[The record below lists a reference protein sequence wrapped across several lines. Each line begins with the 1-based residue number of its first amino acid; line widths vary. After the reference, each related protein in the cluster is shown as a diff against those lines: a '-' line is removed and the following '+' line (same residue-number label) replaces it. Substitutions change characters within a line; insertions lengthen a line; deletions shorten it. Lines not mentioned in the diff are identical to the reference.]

1 MALDI
6 YWELARNRTWIG
18 SLEID
23 TPLENLL
30 YEFGKSSGVLI
41 DPYGKGRI
49 YLNQWAKLIKL
60 ATDFNYPAQLLREI
74 QARIPTPDVDGI
86 ITTVGD

>member
-1 MALDI
+1 MALDF
-6 YWELARNRTWIG
+6 YWEFAKKRTWIG

-49 YLNQWAKLIKL
+49 YFNQWAELIKM

-74 QARIPTPDVDGI
+74 QTKVPTPDASGF